1 MNFELT
7 QEQQLLVDTVA
18 NFVRRE
24 SPVSRARKLREDPVG
39 YSREVWKKMGELGW
53 LGLPFEEEVGG
64 FGGTFVEVAL
74 VLEQLGTTLVPEP
87 YLATVVLAGRAL
99 QLLGS
104 NEQKQRW
111 LTPAVAG
118 DLTLALAYGE
128 RRARYDL
135 TATEARAERSGD
147 SYELYGEKT
156 FVLNGHAA
164 DVILVAARTG
174 GTPGERR
181 GLSLFA
187 LDRGTPGMSVQTI
200 STLDGQKAGIV
211 RLAGARVGEGH
222 RLGAEGDGLAILERV
237 LDEGAAAACAE
248 GAGINRTVLEM
259 TCDYL
264 RTREQFGV
272 KIGTFQ
278 ALQHRSVEMF
288 VETELSKA
296 TALMA
301 AIKVGDEN
309 EEERQGAISAAKAQ
323 LSSSGA
329 FVTRQAIQL
338 FGGIGITDEHD
349 VGLYFKRMQVLM
361 SLFGDEEHHLRRYAA
376 LSSFTQGIDGISG

>member
-1 MNFELT
+1 MDFELT

-18 NFVRRE
+18 SFVRRE
-24 SPVSRARKLREDPVG
+24 SPVSRARRLREDPVG
-39 YSREVWKKMGELGW
+39 YSRETWKKMGELGW
-53 LGLPFEEEVGG
+53 LGLPFGEDVGG
-64 FGGTFVEVAL
+64 FGGSLVDVAL
-74 VLEQLGTTLVPEP
+74 VLEQLGTALVPEP
-87 YLATVVLAGRAL
+87 FLATVVLAGRAL
-99 QLLGS
+99 QLSGDE
-104 NEQKQRW
+104 EQRQRW
-111 LTPAVAG
+111 LAPAVAG
-118 DLTLALAYGE
+118 DLTLALAHGE
-128 RRARYDL
+128 RGVRYDL
-135 TATEARAERSGD
+135 ATTEARATRASGG
-147 SYELYGEKT
+147 YELRGEKT

-174 GTPGERR
+174 GAPGDRG

-187 LDRGTPGMSVQTI
+187 LDRDAPGVAVRTI
-200 STLDGQKAGIV
+200 RMLDGQKAGILQ
-211 RLAGARVGEGH
+211 LAGVQVGEDR
-222 RLGAEGDGLAILERV
+222 RLGAEGEALPVLERV

-264 RTREQFGV
+264 RTREQFGA

-296 TALMA
+296 VALMA
-301 AIKVGDEN
+301 AIKAGDAS

-323 LSSSGA
+323 LAVSGA

-376 LSSFTQGIDGISG
+376 LPSFTRGVDGAGG